1 MALERIK
8 AELKKHQPAKEDH
21 VQYQYTLGRKGRRC
35 MCVKVGDLIYMCLVM
50 MMGWWKSCG
59 IAQGL
64 VWGTICVRL
73 EGEPCLGIP
82 EEVYNMK
89 EAPGFI
95 ELEGGGLILLVYDSV
110 LLIAPK
116 ELAHQWHARLERN
129 FELANVK
136 LKYLIEEPLGLTM
149 AYTG

>member
-1 MALERIK
+1 M
-8 AELKKHQPAKEDH
+8 
-21 VQYQYTLGRKGRRC
+21 
-35 MCVKVGDLIYMCLVM
+35 
-50 MMGWWKSCG
+50 
-59 IAQGL
+59 
-64 VWGTICVRL
+64 
-73 EGEPCLGIP
+73 
-82 EEVYNMK
+82 
-89 EAPGFI
+89 
-95 ELEGGGLILLVYDSV
+95 LVYDSV